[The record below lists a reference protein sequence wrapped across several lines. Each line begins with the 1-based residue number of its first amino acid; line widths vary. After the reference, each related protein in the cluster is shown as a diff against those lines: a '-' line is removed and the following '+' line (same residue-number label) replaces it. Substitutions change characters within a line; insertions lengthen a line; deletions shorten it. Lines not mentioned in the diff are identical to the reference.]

1 MNQHVRS
8 QINETLFTLKI
19 SACGFNID
27 TLNCWEQ
34 FLNSFLTRQKF
45 FFHCNIEFWTK
56 LGGTHSSL
64 EQGTHILVYILAWD
78 KYTLSKLEILLLFI
92 EALALL
98 SKGLNFRE
106 EKNIYMP
113 SIPIIY
119 IHVLILCFK
128 KY

>member
-1 MNQHVRS
+1 MNQHFRS

-27 TLNCWEQ
+27 TMLLGAVFEQLLNKAE
-34 FLNSFLTRQKF
+34 F
-45 FFHCNIEFWTK
+45 FFYCNIEFWTK
-56 LGGTHSSL
+56 LGTHSSL

-98 SKGLNFRE
+98 SKSLNFRE

>member
-1 MNQHVRS
+1 M
-8 QINETLFTLKI
+8 
-19 SACGFNID
+19 
-27 TLNCWEQ
+27 
-34 FLNSFLTRQKF
+34 
-45 FFHCNIEFWTK
+45 
-56 LGGTHSSL
+56 

-92 EALALL
+92 EALELL

-113 SIPIIY
+113 SIPMIY